1 MEAIQSMEN
10 NRGCLNAFAALIAT
24 VVLLSLSSLATT
36 TATVSPESDGA
47 FKKITADPK
56 VRQGLEFIKNDDAKA
71 LADTKA
77 IVVISAPPFKEKV
90 RGEYYMKRLQELGLQ
105 GLKTDSEGNVYGIR
119 PGTGKGP
126 RLLVEAHLDT
136 VFPEGTNIQL
146 VEKDGKIYAPG
157 VADDS
162 RGLAVLL
169 SVIRAFQ
176 TTGIRTVG
184 DIVFCATVGEEGLG
198 DLRGMKAFFKDHTD
212 IAGVVDID
220 TPADVTYITYLGTG
234 SHRYRVTFNGPG
246 GHSFSAFGTPSA
258 IHAMGRA
265 ITKIADVQTPLEPKT
280 TFTVGE
286 VSGGTSVN
294 AIAAKAQMLLDMR
307 SNSQQELLKMEKKI
321 LSLIQEGADEENARW
336 GGDKKITVDPK
347 LIGDRPAGS
356 QSPDSMIV
364 QAAWMATKAI
374 GQEPKLVEA
383 SSTNAN
389 WPISMGVPAV
399 MLGIGGMDGATH
411 SPGEWFDPTNEHL
424 APQKIFLT
432 ILGLVGVDGLS
443 QPLLPAK

>member
-1 MEAIQSMEN
+1 
-10 NRGCLNAFAALIAT
+10 
-24 VVLLSLSSLATT
+24 
-36 TATVSPESDGA
+36 
-47 FKKITADPK
+47 
-56 VRQGLEFIKNDDAKA
+56 
-71 LADTKA
+71 
-77 IVVISAPPFKEKV
+77 
-90 RGEYYMKRLQELGLQ
+90 
-105 GLKTDSEGNVYGIR
+105 
-119 PGTGKGP
+119 
-126 RLLVEAHLDT
+126 
-136 VFPEGTNIQL
+136 
-146 VEKDGKIYAPG
+146 
-157 VADDS
+157 
-162 RGLAVLL
+162 
-169 SVIRAFQ
+169 
-176 TTGIRTVG
+176 
-184 DIVFCATVGEEGLG
+184 
-198 DLRGMKAFFKDHTD
+198 
-212 IAGVVDID
+212 
-220 TPADVTYITYLGTG
+220 
-234 SHRYRVTFNGPG
+234 
-246 GHSFSAFGTPSA
+246 
-258 IHAMGRA
+258 MGRA

-280 TFTVGE
+280 TYTVGE

-307 SNSQQELLKMEKKI
+307 SNSQQELSKMEKKI

-389 WPISMGVPAV
+389 WPISIGVPAV
-399 MLGIGGMDGATH
+399 TLGIGGMDGATH
-411 SPGEWFDPTNEHL
+411 SPSEWFDPTNEHL

>member
-1 MEAIQSMEN
+1 MEN

-24 VVLLSLSSLATT
+24 VVLLSLSSLAAT

-212 IAGVVDID
+212 IAGVVDVD

-399 MLGIGGMDGATH
+399 MLGVGGVDYGTH
-411 SPGEWFDPTNEHL
+411 SPAESFGPTNEQL